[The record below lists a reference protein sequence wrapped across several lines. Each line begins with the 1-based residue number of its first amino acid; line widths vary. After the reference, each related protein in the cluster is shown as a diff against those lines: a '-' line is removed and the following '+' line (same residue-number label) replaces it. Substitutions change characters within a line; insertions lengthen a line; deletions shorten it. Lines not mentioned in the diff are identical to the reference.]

1 MKNRKITDA
10 FIMAAGRGSRLMPI
24 TKKIP
29 KGMIKFKQTTLIL
42 NGIRSLRKYV
52 KNIHISVG
60 YKGPILA
67 KYLIE
72 HNISTVVNTNNKG
85 NAWWVF
91 NSVFQNFDK
100 PIFVLTC
107 DNVTDIDFKKIEK
120 DYKKLGSPI
129 CMVVATTPVKGLSGD
144 FIFKKKNLVTA
155 LSRTKKS
162 EIYCTGIQI
171 INPKKINQKI
181 RISND
186 FKTLWK
192 RLIKIKELY
201 VSNIFPK
208 KWYSVDNVENYNF
221 IKKIKI

>member
-1 MKNRKITDA
+1 
-10 FIMAAGRGSRLMPI
+10 
-24 TKKIP
+24 
-29 KGMIKFKQTTLIL
+29 
-42 NGIRSLRKYV
+42 
-52 KNIHISVG
+52 
-60 YKGPILA
+60 
-67 KYLIE
+67 
-72 HNISTVVNTNNKG
+72 
-85 NAWWVF
+85 
-91 NSVFQNFDK
+91 
-100 PIFVLTC
+100 
-107 DNVTDIDFKKIEK
+107 
-120 DYKKLGSPI
+120 
-129 CMVVATTPVKGLSGD
+129 MVVATTPVKGLSGD

>member
-1 MKNRKITDA
+1 
-10 FIMAAGRGSRLMPI
+10 
-24 TKKIP
+24 
-29 KGMIKFKQTTLIL
+29 MILFL
-42 NGIRSLRKYV
+42 
-52 KNIHISVG
+52 
-60 YKGPILA
+60 
-67 KYLIE
+67 
-72 HNISTVVNTNNKG
+72 
-85 NAWWVF
+85 
-91 NSVFQNFDK
+91 
-100 PIFVLTC
+100 
-107 DNVTDIDFKKIEK
+107 
-120 DYKKLGSPI
+120 
-129 CMVVATTPVKGLSGD
+129 
-144 FIFKKKNLVTA
+144 KKKNLVTA

>member
-1 MKNRKITDA
+1 
-10 FIMAAGRGSRLMPI
+10 
-24 TKKIP
+24 
-29 KGMIKFKQTTLIL
+29 MILFL
-42 NGIRSLRKYV
+42 
-52 KNIHISVG
+52 
-60 YKGPILA
+60 
-67 KYLIE
+67 
-72 HNISTVVNTNNKG
+72 
-85 NAWWVF
+85 
-91 NSVFQNFDK
+91 
-100 PIFVLTC
+100 
-107 DNVTDIDFKKIEK
+107 
-120 DYKKLGSPI
+120 
-129 CMVVATTPVKGLSGD
+129 
-144 FIFKKKNLVTA
+144 KKKNLVTA

-208 KWYSVDNVENYNF
+208 KWYSVDNVENYKF